1 MRTCTLHRKLHI
13 VEGDM
18 KDYESLAMYHY
29 RDDHPVAVKAVYTI
43 RKRRSDRL
51 SSRRPAGVIVYTMPN
66 PRIELRDAA
75 TDGLFMGLDR
85 QSQLALINRNIRCL
99 ARIVIDPR
107 YRGIGLASRL
117 VRRTMPRLNV
127 PVVEALG
134 VMPSVNPFLERAG
147 MKPYVPPVP
156 LAHVDLLEAFS
167 AVGIEEEDLVY
178 PKLVQAKMDAL
189 AWPACDFLE
198 IRIEQFLKSHG
209 NRRMMPP
216 DLARTRYILG
226 KLTHRPVYYIWF
238 NPKMEVTL
246 P

>member
-1 MRTCTLHRKLHI
+1 MHTCTLHRKLRI
-13 VEGDM
+13 VQGDM

-29 RDDHPVAVKAVYTI
+29 RDAHPVAVKAVYTL
-43 RKRRSDRL
+43 RMRGAAPWDDK
-51 SSRRPAGVIVYTMPN
+51 PAGVIVYTMPN

-75 TDGLFMGLDR
+75 TNGTFMGLDK
-85 QSQLALINRNIRCL
+85 QSELALINRNIRCIS
-99 ARIVIDPR
+99 RIVIEPR

-117 VRRTMPRLNV
+117 VRQTMPRLNV
-127 PVVEALG
+127 PVIESLG
-134 VMPSVNPFLERAG
+134 VMPSVNPFLEKAG
-147 MKPYVPPVP
+147 MKPYIPPLP

-209 NRRMMPP
+209 NRRTMPP

-238 NPKMEVTL
+238 NPKMEVTM